1 MTTGPEHY
9 AEAER
14 LLAHAQGILDDDS
27 MDTGPR
33 DEYPT
38 EDEFFAAMEMHEQ
51 ASVSGEQTASVY
63 SQLAQVHATLAL
75 AAATAAQI
83 IMRVPDSL
91 AGEEW
96 SAAMSEPR
104 DEDDPTCYAGTGAPM
119 SQPGPEPMFAQPAEI

>member
-1 MTTGPEHY
+1 MNGAEHY

-14 LLAHAQGILDDDS
+14 LLAHAQGVLDDDS
-27 MDTGPR
+27 MDTGLR
-33 DEYPT
+33 SDYPT
-38 EDEFFAAMEMHEQ
+38 EVEFFAAMEMHEE

-83 IMRVPDSL
+83 IMRVPDSI

-104 DEDDPTCYAGTGAPM
+104 DEDDDTCYAGTGAPM
-119 SQPGPEPMFAQPAEI
+119 PQPAED